1 MKSGEV
7 DIDFMIH
14 RDAGKPCFLPPERHQ
29 SIHKPN
35 LDDFAENWKPEP
47 PLTVVLRSDVQ
58 EGSVL

>member
-14 RDAGKPCFLPPERHQ
+14 RDAGRPCFLPPERHQ

-47 PLTVVLRSDVQ
+47 PLTVVMRSDA
-58 EGSVL
+58 E